1 MTNNSWDL
9 QYVVFWF
16 PISKMLTIFIFDK
29 WWSVLWMDVLE
40 GPGPLGRPGSKTGSP
55 SSASSI
61 NSTPSSC
68 FQMGLSCLLL
78 CHCHWMVRSPSSAS
92 SINPTLSSSSTW
104 FLNIV
109 IKVNILATAGDG
121 WELWKPCL
129 LSKLWTRKPENTKQG
144 SESLHCNALYAMM
157 HPSLSTLPNW
167 TAL

>member
-1 MTNNSWDL
+1 MRPPI
-9 QYVVFWF
+9 FWF
-16 PISKMLTIFIFDK
+16 LFSLMLFSSLTNGEMCGGWMYERALGK
-29 WWSVLWMDVLE
+29 W
-40 GPGPLGRPGSKTGSP
+40 
-55 SSASSI
+55 ASRALKQGAHLPPHQSI
-61 NSTPSSC
+61 QLHLHV
-68 FQMGLSCLLL
+68 FKWA
-78 CHCHWMVRSPSSAS
+78 CHCLYRCHCHHWMVRSPSSAS

-129 LSKLWTRKPENTKQG
+129 LSKLWTQKPENTKQG

-157 HPSLSTLPNW
+157 LPTLPNW